1 MLTLKPLSPAELD
14 DFYPLLQ
21 AHFPPSEIKKLPH
34 FHQLIDAGVYEMWKL
49 VEEDTVRGLA
59 LFVMAP
65 GARYAFLD
73 YLMMID
79 KGKGYGTACLRA
91 LKEIYPQGILLETEA
106 ILDSLPPEVQA
117 LRRRRQAFYTREGW
131 VPYPFKNK
139 IWGEIFLLHLWAPS
153 LPGEGARVCAQD
165 MYLAYKVQNPDPAR
179 LRANVFIEGYCSKE
193 ELL

>member
-65 GARYAFLD
+65 GARYA
-73 YLMMID
+73 ISVISP
-79 KGKGYGTACLRA
+79 GVRCQIRHN
-91 LKEIYPQGILLETEA
+91 
-106 ILDSLPPEVQA
+106 ILDPK
-117 LRRRRQAFYTREGW
+117 FK
-131 VPYPFKNK
+131 PFVY
-139 IWGEIFLLHLWAPS
+139 GH
-153 LPGEGARVCAQD
+153 R
-165 MYLAYKVQNPDPAR
+165 
-179 LRANVFIEGYCSKE
+179 
-193 ELL
+193 